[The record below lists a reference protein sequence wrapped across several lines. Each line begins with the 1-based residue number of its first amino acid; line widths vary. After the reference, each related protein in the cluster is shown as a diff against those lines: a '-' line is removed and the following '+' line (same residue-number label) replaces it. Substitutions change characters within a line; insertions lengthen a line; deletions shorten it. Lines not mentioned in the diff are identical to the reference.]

1 MATRNILHQS
11 RLEAFREWLVKDGWQ
26 IHDPTG
32 IYEVLRAKKGGRWL
46 IVYRRTDAK
55 EHYSVRDVD
64 YSTVGRFLRWRKEN
78 GQT

>member
-1 MATRNILHQS
+1 MATRNLLHQS

-46 IVYRRTDAK
+46 ILYRKDSAT

-64 YSTVGRFLRWRKEN
+64 CSIVRHFLRWRKEN
-78 GQT
+78 GK